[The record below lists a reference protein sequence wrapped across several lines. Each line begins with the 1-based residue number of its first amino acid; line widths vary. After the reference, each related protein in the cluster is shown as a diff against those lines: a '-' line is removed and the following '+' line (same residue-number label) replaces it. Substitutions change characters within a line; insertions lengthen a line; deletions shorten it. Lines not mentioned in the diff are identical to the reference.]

1 MKVTAYLLLF
11 ILIAVSTYALT
22 TAAEDSSG
30 DITLID
36 VSADGQSCIFNVN
49 GKTIVVDKRDKQT
62 VEGVTIY
69 VQDVYPVNSEAQN
82 TDRCKFMYS
91 GVAEQEDE
99 NPVKQTTIGETI
111 INFMLG
117 KRDEQGI
124 ITEQNVEIIVEQQ
137 KEPAEQ
143 NVVKVNGYDVTQNR
157 EEKEEETTKQA
168 IQESAPEL
176 TFFQKLKRFLFG

>member
-1 MKVTAYLLLF
+1 MKAIAYLLLV
-11 ILIAVSTYALT
+11 ILLAVSAYALIIT
-22 TAAEDSSG
+22 AEDNSG
-30 DITLID
+30 EITLID
-36 VSADGQSCIFNVN
+36 VSADGQSCIFSVY

-82 TDRCKFMYS
+82 ADRCKFMYS
-91 GVAEQEDE
+91 GVAEQKDE

-117 KRDEQGI
+117 KRDEQEI
-124 ITEQNVEIIVEQQ
+124 TTEQNAEIIVEQQ

-143 NVVKVNGYDVTQNR
+143 NVVKVNGYDVTQNT
-157 EEKEEETTKQA
+157 EEETTKQA
-168 IQESAPEL
+168 IQESTPEL

>member
-1 MKVTAYLLLF
+1 
-11 ILIAVSTYALT
+11 
-22 TAAEDSSG
+22 
-30 DITLID
+30 
-36 VSADGQSCIFNVN
+36 
-49 GKTIVVDKRDKQT
+49 
-62 VEGVTIY
+62 
-69 VQDVYPVNSEAQN
+69 
-82 TDRCKFMYS
+82 MYS